1 MFSFSIIKPP
11 AVAIIRPA
19 ITYIDAT
26 LYPKIDINI
35 ISEAKSTMG
44 EDIKKEKVTPNGK
57 PALVNPINKGM
68 LEQEQKGVTVPS
80 NADIMFA
87 EIPWN
92 FVSILFDLSA
102 GK

>member
-1 MFSFSIIKPP
+1 MLTFATNQPNMSLNDWIK
-11 AVAIIRPA
+11 
-19 ITYIDAT
+19 
-26 LYPKIDINI
+26 
-35 ISEAKSTMG
+35 
-44 EDIKKEKVTPNGK
+44 
-57 PALVNPINKGM
+57 
-68 LEQEQKGVTVPS
+68 EQEQKGVTVPS

>member
-1 MFSFSIIKPP
+1 
-11 AVAIIRPA
+11 
-19 ITYIDAT
+19 
-26 LYPKIDINI
+26 
-35 ISEAKSTMG
+35 MG
-44 EDIKKEKVTPNGK
+44 EDIKKEKVTPGGK